1 MPRGKKAAAPAPVQE
16 YEPPP
21 AGHNRPPEEI
31 EAALDLT
38 DDEWQMRLDYLF
50 AECDRR
56 LDELCEAD
64 ARFKAGFPIT
74 AAAMAGKP
82 PTGIE
87 KWDDSVMAR
96 AANMREKFRALV
108 KTIDSLH
115 TLEKQPIL
123 HASKMV
129 DGAKNGRMFRIGH
142 YDSKGK
148 LIRGADAPLNRISDR
163 CTIYAT
169 WQDEVRRQQALADAE
184 AARIKAEVAAE
195 VAAETAAPD
204 AFDDAAL
211 AYSEAEDAQR
221 RATARP
227 AERTRVH
234 GTGAVMSLRGTWVFD
249 PVNSSLMELVKAIAE
264 GRADIRY
271 VMFDSVTIGAAVR
284 SEGLRELPGC
294 VIKEDLKV

>member
-1 MPRGKKAAAPAPVQE
+1 MARRAKAAAPAPVQE
-16 YEPPP
+16 FEPPA
-21 AGHNRPPEEI
+21 AGHNRSPEEI
-31 EAALDLT
+31 EADLDLT

-56 LDELCEAD
+56 LDELCDAD
-64 ARFKAGFPIT
+64 ARFKAGFPIV
-74 AAAMAGKP
+74 AAPMDGKP
-82 PTGIE
+82 PLGID

-123 HASKMV
+123 RASKMV
-129 DGAKNGRMFRIGH
+129 DAAKNGRMFRIGH
-142 YDSKGK
+142 YDSKSK

-169 WQDEVRRQQALADAE
+169 WQDEVRKQQALADAE

-204 AFDDAAL
+204 AFDDAAM
-211 AYSEAEDAQR
+211 AYAEAEEAQR
-221 RATARP
+221 LATARP
-227 AERTRVH
+227 AERTRVV
-234 GTGAVMSLRGTWVFD
+234 GVGSVMSLRGTWLFD
-249 PVNSSLMELVKAIAE
+249 PVASDLMTLVKAVAE
-264 GRADIRY
+264 GKADIKY
-271 VMFDSVTIGAAVR
+271 LMFDSVTIGAAVR

-294 VIKEDLKV
+294 VIKESLKV